1 MADRT
6 NLLLVLLLLLL
17 LILLLSSQLY
27 TGTLKRCAQGRVN
40 RGAKVNNDLSII
52 ILCTCSYS
60 VG

>member
-52 ILCTCSYS
+52 ILCT
-60 VG
+60 